1 MGSYFEVKIISNPS
15 ASRGAKGGLAI
26 GVCGHVPT
34 GKEYYTIRF
43 DGAILYS
50 SGNGLVGKDT
60 IGASNVQP
68 GVSFMDNSTFGVKYD
83 PSSRTLTWYQNG
95 LSIGQCA
102 IAAGELDRFQVVY
115 PIFALFDVN
124 QVIEVDFSLTGPHDK
139 SRKDGGSPK
148 NGSIP
153 GAYALADGSPGFP

>member
-1 MGSYFEVKIISNPS
+1 MGNPS
-15 ASRGAKGGLAI
+15 AMRGAKGGLAI

-34 GKEYYTIRF
+34 GDECYSTRF
-43 DGAILYS
+43 NGAILYS

-68 GVSFMDNSTFGVKYD
+68 AVSFTNDSTFGVKYD
-83 PSSRTLTWYQNG
+83 PSTRTLTWYQNG

-102 IAAGELDRFQVVY
+102 IAAAELDRFQVVY

-124 QVIEVDFSLTGPHDK
+124 QAIEVDFSLKGPHDK
-139 SRKDGGSPK
+139 SRNQASST

-153 GAYALADGSPGFP
+153 GYALADGSPGFP